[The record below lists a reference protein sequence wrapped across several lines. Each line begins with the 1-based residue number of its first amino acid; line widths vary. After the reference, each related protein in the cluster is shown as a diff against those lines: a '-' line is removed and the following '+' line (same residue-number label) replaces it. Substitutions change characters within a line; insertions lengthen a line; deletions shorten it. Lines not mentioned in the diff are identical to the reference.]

1 MSKALHINEREHAVL
16 PKTAFVA
23 ELAPGN
29 RKLVEFSVELANNP
43 GALAEVATVLS
54 KHKVNVLTGFH
65 DSEHWSF
72 FADVTQINS
81 SMDEIVKEISS
92 LAPVRNVSIGQ
103 GLPEGIIVDTLH
115 EQLMLGPSRAIIARA
130 DVMSSILD
138 RLKGIFGVE
147 GKAGKAIVHGMGG
160 AAGRT
165 FYKAIASQIGAET
178 VKSRIKDVIGLYT
191 AQGWGIFKLI
201 SVDFDRATAHVA
213 AQNNFECAPFQG
225 SGSSPRGEFVRGH
238 FAGLFSEIFGK
249 RMEVTETNCIAR
261 GDGDCKF
268 EIHETGQ

>member
-1 MSKALHINEREHAVL
+1 MSKALHISEREHTVISK
-16 PKTAFVA
+16 PSFVA

-29 RKLVEFSVELANNP
+29 RKLVEFSIELANNP

-54 KHKVNVLTGFH
+54 KHKVNLLTGLH

-72 FADVTQINS
+72 FADVTQIDS
-81 SMDEIVKEISS
+81 SVDEIVKEISS
-92 LAPVRNVSIGQ
+92 LAPVRSVSIGQ

-115 EQLMLGPSRAIIARA
+115 EQLTLGPFRAIIARA

-138 RLKGIFGVE
+138 RVKGIFGVE
-147 GKAGKAIVHGMGG
+147 GKAGKAMVFGMGE

-165 FYKAIASQIGAET
+165 FYKAVASQIGAET

-201 SVDFDRATAHVA
+201 SVDFDKSTAYVA
-213 AQNNFECAPFQG
+213 AQNNFECAPLQG

-238 FAGLFSEIFGK
+238 LTGLFSEIFGK
-249 RMEVTETNCIAR
+249 RMEVTETNCIAG

-268 EIHETGQ
+268 EIHEARH